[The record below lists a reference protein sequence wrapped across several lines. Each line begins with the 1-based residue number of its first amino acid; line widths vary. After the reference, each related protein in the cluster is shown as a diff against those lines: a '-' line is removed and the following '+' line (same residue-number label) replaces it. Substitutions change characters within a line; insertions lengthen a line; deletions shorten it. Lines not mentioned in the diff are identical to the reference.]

1 MRPNNSHLF
10 QVFGFHQSTGK
21 RHKQITTPCFPHAGL
36 LQCTMS
42 MPPTL
47 GSSLIPGCKRW
58 QQHSCL
64 QEPAPGWGWHPVLPW
79 TLGKSECTLTHW
91 DTLRISKLNQ
101 QLQWA
106 KHNIRHRECVLN
118 RIVFGICIWLVF
130 FHVNEVRKNS
140 FWDWNKPWISA
151 HHSQGEACQQCSLQT
166 PLQEYQLHWFPP
178 DICETNGWGQ
188 GHKHVSKRRKTR
200 KKYSLCPKDCTTSTD
215 RAHDGKITK
224 RTRKIPSHNLG
235 ENTLY
240 QISTFQPSGGKTFT

>member
-21 RHKQITTPCFPHAGL
+21 SRAKYHPPCFPHAGL

-47 GSSLIPGCKRW
+47 GSSLIPGSKRW

-64 QEPAPGWGWHPVLPW
+64 QELAPGWDWHPVLPW

-106 KHNIRHRECVLN
+106 KHNIRHRECVLD

-130 FHVNEVRKNS
+130 FMLMKLGKTLSGIETSPESLLTIPRGRLAS
-140 FWDWNKPWISA
+140 SA
-151 HHSQGEACQQCSLQT
+151 HYKHLCRSISCTDSLQISVRLMVEGKVT
-166 PLQEYQLHWFPP
+166 NMSAREERQEKG
-178 DICETNGWGQ
+178 I
-188 GHKHVSKRRKTR
+188 
-200 KKYSLCPKDCTTSTD
+200 
-215 RAHDGKITK
+215 
-224 RTRKIPSHNLG
+224 
-235 ENTLY
+235 
-240 QISTFQPSGGKTFT
+240 